1 MGIGA
6 YSSSNINL
14 AVSGTSY
21 VMLDLK
27 KWTLFVLVL
36 ENTMAKF
43 LRSNQVKLSFK
54 TFFKKNLENSIGNTL
69 TGFPIKLKAFGL
81 KNYYHR
87 LHQKFLYSKI
97 RSFFE
102 SLHSNFEYPFNS
114 QYYDFSLS
122 ECLSYNS
129 FAKKDFLN
137 GKWNNYSLHRDRTLL
152 VGGPGFTKTEL

>member
-54 TFFKKNLENSIGNTL
+54 TFFKKNLENPIGNTL

-97 RSFFE
+97 RIVF
-102 SLHSNFEYPFNS
+102 LKVCIRISNIHLIVNIMILVFRS
-114 QYYDFSLS
+114 
-122 ECLSYNS
+122 
-129 FAKKDFLN
+129 AFLIIV
-137 GKWNNYSLHRDRTLL
+137 LL
-152 VGGPGFTKTEL
+152 RKTF

>member
-36 ENTMAKF
+36 ENKMAKF

-97 RSFFE
+97 RIVF
-102 SLHSNFEYPFNS
+102 LKVCIRISNIHLIVNIMILVFRS
-114 QYYDFSLS
+114 
-122 ECLSYNS
+122 
-129 FAKKDFLN
+129 AFLIIV
-137 GKWNNYSLHRDRTLL
+137 LL
-152 VGGPGFTKTEL
+152 RKTF